1 MHKGEKGNISGKEHR
16 RKAGKHRKS
25 TTFAGGALLVDDNG
39 LEPLTLRTSSE
50 CSTS

>member
-1 MHKGEKGNISGKEHR
+1 MVL
-16 RKAGKHRKS
+16 
-25 TTFAGGALLVDDNG
+25 FLVDDNG

>member
-1 MHKGEKGNISGKEHR
+1 MLCRSGANKKR
-16 RKAGKHRKS
+16 QAIACL
-25 TTFAGGALLVDDNG
+25 FLLVDVNG